1 LISSGTKTI
10 DLLTQWFILI
20 EGIKM
25 SLNKLT
31 SAMSI
36 FLFCGSFLLS
46 QSLVDVAKKEK
57 ERRERLNGT
66 TSKIVT
72 NRDLKRVPRE
82 ETPVSVPAQTPPQ
95 KSLDITPAQKTP
107 PTRQVEN
114 LDQSDRM
121 DTTSFALNHATKVL
135 GSTQFVENAPFALNK
150 PDGQFAE
157 IGEFGFLD
165 LEIEVINREG
175 SDLSIYARRLQEG
188 YQSETMNF
196 GIFVE
201 YRGEWEFIGFG
212 DGNSSPDTF
221 DLGDIRSTNKIRI
234 IFKDFTQ
241 DMWSAKPYKLHDS
254 EYSMGIDAV
263 ESLHR

>member
-1 LISSGTKTI
+1 MRLSKIIS
-10 DLLTQWFILI
+10 
-20 EGIKM
+20 
-25 SLNKLT
+25 
-31 SAMSI
+31 AASI
-36 FLFCGSFLLS
+36 FLFCGPLLLS
-46 QSLVDVAKKEK
+46 QSLVEVAKKEK
-57 ERRERLNGT
+57 ERREGLNGI
-66 TSKIVT
+66 TSKIIT

-82 ETPVSVPAQTPPQ
+82 EIPVSVPPQTPPQ
-95 KSLDITPAQKTP
+95 KSVDITSAQKIP

-114 LDQSDRM
+114 LDQADRI
-121 DTTSFALNHATKVL
+121 DTTSFASNHATQVL
-135 GSTQFVENAPFALNK
+135 ESTQFVENAQFALNK
-150 PDGQFAE
+150 PDGQYAE

-188 YQSETMNF
+188 YQSMTMNY

-201 YRGEWEFIGFG
+201 HRGEWEFIGFS
-212 DGNSSPDTF
+212 DGNSSPNTF

-241 DMWSAKPYKLHDS
+241 DMWPAKPYKVHDS